1 VARGAASGSIAVQCH
16 ADLGD
21 NEAALAAVERARA
34 LADAVPVDLAAMTAD
49 RSEAA
54 AAMATGDAD
63 RAVALLR
70 SALARA
76 ESIRSPVYVAWCTKL
91 LGLALEATG
100 DREAATRELTT
111 AAEMSDELGAIR
123 HRDRID
129 ADLRRLGRTVHRRTR
144 PGTRGSGGVEAL
156 TGRELE
162 VADLIRSHATNREI
176 ANQLFLSLKT
186 VETHIRNIFN
196 KLGVTSR
203 AEIARRLAAQSP

>member
-1 VARGAASGSIAVQCH
+1 
-16 ADLGD
+16 
-21 NEAALAAVERARA
+21 
-34 LADAVPVDLAAMTAD
+34 
-49 RSEAA
+49 
-54 AAMATGDAD
+54 MATSDAD

-76 ESIRSPVYVAWCTKL
+76 ESIRSPVYVAWCREL

-100 DREAATRELTT
+100 DREAATRELAT
-111 AAEMSDELGAIR
+111 ASDLSDELGAIR

-144 PGTRGSGGVEAL
+144 SGTRGSGGVEAL